1 MAELNERYM
10 RRLGS
15 LKLERESYYAHWKQI
30 TDNILPRSGRY
41 FLEDR
46 NDGERR
52 NLDIY
57 DSTGTRALNILAA
70 GMMAGMSSPA
80 RKWFNLALS
89 DRDLMEFRPV
99 KIWLNEAA
107 DVLRTLFARSNT
119 YRVLHGIY
127 EEMGAFGT
135 ACAYLFRDHQDVIR
149 LYPQT
154 VGEFYLA
161 QSNRGVIDTI
171 YREFQMQMGPMKQE
185 FGIENLSMASQ
196 ALCSKGNMDEWATIV
211 HAIQPRQ
218 QRDMLRSDNK
228 NMPWES
234 VFIES
239 GQDNNLTLRE
249 SGFKQFPVLA
259 PRWIVRG
266 GDVYGSD
273 CPGMTALGD
282 VMQLQDNQIKK
293 AKGIDYMTDPPL
305 QVPTAL
311 RGSEDVL
318 PGGTSYYDPAAPAG
332 GIRSAFEVNLNLQHL
347 LEDIVDVRGRIN
359 SAFFVDM
366 FQMISAQ
373 QRQQPETAR
382 EIQEKHEEKLL
393 ILGPVLERNQNELL
407 DPLVDN
413 AFTIALED
421 GLFPE
426 LPEELQ
432 GQEISVEY
440 VSMLAQAQKSVGIG
454 SLDRILGTV
463 GQIAQF
469 KPEALDKIST
479 DEMIDE
485 YSNMLGVSPHV
496 IVANEDVALIR
507 QNRAEA
513 QQKAQQMAMIPEA
526 ANTMK
531 TLSETETDEG
541 GNALDNAQRNVASQ
555 FTQL

>member
-1 MAELNERYM
+1 MAEENEKYM
-10 RRLGS
+10 RRLGT
-15 LKLERESYYAHWKQI
+15 LKLEQKSYFSHWKQI
-30 TDNILPRSGRY
+30 TESILPRSGRY

-46 NDGERR
+46 NKGERR
-52 NLDIY
+52 NLSIY
-57 DSTGTRALNILAA
+57 DSTATRALNVLAA

-80 RKWFNLALS
+80 RKWFNLALR
-89 DRDLMEFRPV
+89 DRELMEYQPV

-107 DVLRTLFARSNT
+107 EIMRNLFARSNV
-119 YRVLHGIY
+119 YRVLHSIY

-135 ACAYLFRDHQDVIR
+135 ACAYVFRDHKDVIR

-154 VGEFYLA
+154 VGEFYIA
-161 QSNRGVIDTI
+161 QNNRYEIDTI
-171 YREFQMQMGPMKQE
+171 YREMQMQIAPMVQE
-185 FGIENLSMASQ
+185 FGFENVSLASQ
-196 ALCSKGNMDEWATIV
+196 ALYEKGNMDEWATVI
-211 HAIQPRQ
+211 HAIQPRKE
-218 QRDMLRSDNK
+218 RDVLKSNNR

-239 GQDNNLTLRE
+239 GQDNNMTLRE

-282 VMQLQDNQIKK
+282 VLQLQDDQLKK
-293 AKGIDYMTDPPL
+293 AKGIDYQADPPL
-305 QVPTAL
+305 QIPTAL
-311 RGSEDVL
+311 RGMEDVL
-318 PGGTSYYDPAAPAG
+318 PGGTSYYDPAAPTG

-347 LEDIVDVRGRIN
+347 LEDIADVRGRIN

-407 DPLVDN
+407 DPLIDN
-413 AFTIALED
+413 SFTIALED
-421 GLFPE
+421 GLFPPP
-426 LPEELQ
+426 PEELQ
-432 GQEISVEY
+432 GQDIGVEY
-440 VSMLAQAQKSVGIG
+440 VSMLAQAQKSVGIA

-463 GQIAQF
+463 GQMSAV
-469 KPEALDKIST
+469 KPEVLDKLNA
-479 DEMIDE
+479 DDMIDE
-485 YSNMLGVSPHV
+485 YSEMLGISPHL
-496 IVANEDVALIR
+496 IVANEDVAIIR
-507 QNRAEA
+507 QERAEA
-513 QQKAQQMAMIPEA
+513 QAKQQQMAMIPEI
-526 ANTMK
+526 ANTAK
-531 TLSETETDEG
+531 TLSETETEG
-541 GNALDNAQRNVASQ
+541 NGNALDNVANNVASQ